1 VPCVSRCTV
10 SDRTL
15 AILHRM
21 SNMPVAG
28 YKGAFATWCRLLARR
43 RDGAITLRTRASLGL
58 LIAFGCM
65 AAAVS
70 AYALQNVSVLGETAA
85 SSVILFLV
93 VVAGGVTAG
102 TVPSTL
108 EIRLDCQGLVVRGL
122 WDMRRYLW
130 QEIGSG
136 FWVTGPDAKPR
147 VAFIWSPS
155 VIAEPPSCQFLDVT
169 DFRMSAAEIAAMLN
183 GQWRAYYLLE

>member
-1 VPCVSRCTV
+1 
-10 SDRTL
+10 
-15 AILHRM
+15 
-21 SNMPVAG
+21 
-28 YKGAFATWCRLLARR
+28 
-43 RDGAITLRTRASLGL
+43 
-58 LIAFGCM
+58 M

-70 AYALQNVSVLGETAA
+70 ACALRNVSVLGETAA

-102 TVPSTL
+102 TVRSTL

-147 VAFIWSPS
+147 VAFIWSPA

-169 DFRMSAAEIAAMLN
+169 DFPMSAAEIAAMLN
-183 GQWRAYYLLE
+183 AQWRAYYLLE